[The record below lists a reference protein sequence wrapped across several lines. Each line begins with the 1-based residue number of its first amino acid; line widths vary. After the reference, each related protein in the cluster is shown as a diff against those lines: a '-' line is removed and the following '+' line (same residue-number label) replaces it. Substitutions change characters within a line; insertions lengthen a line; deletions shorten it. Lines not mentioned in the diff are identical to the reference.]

1 MKRQDL
7 ISKANIQERTLRSLL
22 VNLTID
28 PESQDI
34 PDDVANQIIA
44 QLGNQ
49 SQPQKQQTKSHQLNQ
64 SAPASSLE
72 ELQQVNA
79 QNMVLAEELQK
90 SVAIAEIQRMTQ
102 EGAHVGALAVTA
114 YQQALLGQV
123 AIGLGE
129 WARLANERTN
139 KITSISLATIFA
151 TNQNEALNLIA
162 ENSAIQ
168 STKFLPIFA
177 QSTSQN
183 TQRD

>member
-49 SQPQKQQTKSHQLNQ
+49 GQQKQQTKSHQLNQ

-72 ELQQVNA
+72 ELQQINA

-90 SVAIAEIQRMTQ
+90 SVAITEVQRMTE
-102 EGAHVGALAVTA
+102 EGAYIGALAVTA
-114 YQQALLGQV
+114 YQQALLRQV

-129 WARLANERTN
+129 WEKLANNRMS
-139 KITSISLATIFA
+139 KITSISLAAICET
-151 TNQNEALNLIA
+151 TQNESLNLIA
-162 ENSAIQ
+162 ENSTMQ

-177 QSTSQN
+177 QG

>member
-49 SQPQKQQTKSHQLNQ
+49 GQQKQQAKSHQLNQ

-72 ELQQVNA
+72 ELQQINA

-90 SVAIAEIQRMTQ
+90 SVAITEVQRMTE
-102 EGAHVGALAVTA
+102 EGAYVGALAVTA
-114 YQQALLGQV
+114 YQQALLRQV

-129 WARLANERTN
+129 WEKLANNRMS
-139 KITSISLATIFA
+139 KITSISLAAICET
-151 TNQNEALNLIA
+151 TQNESLNLIA
-162 ENSAIQ
+162 ENSTMQ

-177 QSTSQN
+177 QG
-183 TQRD
+183 TQLD

>member
-7 ISKANIQERTLRSLL
+7 ISKAGIQERTLRSLL

-49 SQPQKQQTKSHQLNQ
+49 GQQKQQKQQTKSHQLNQ

-72 ELQQVNA
+72 ELQQINA

-90 SVAIAEIQRMTQ
+90 SVAITEVQRMTE
-102 EGAHVGALAVTA
+102 EGAYVGALAVTA
-114 YQQALLGQV
+114 YQQALLRQV

-129 WARLANERTN
+129 WEKLANNRMN
-139 KITSISLATIFA
+139 KITSISLAAICET
-151 TNQNEALNLIA
+151 TQNESLNLIA
-162 ENSAIQ
+162 ENSTMQ

-177 QSTSQN
+177 GYVEM
-183 TQRD
+183 

>member
-49 SQPQKQQTKSHQLNQ
+49 GQQKQQTQQTKSHQLNQ

-72 ELQQVNA
+72 ELQQINA

-90 SVAIAEIQRMTQ
+90 SVAITEVQRMTE
-102 EGAHVGALAVTA
+102 EGAYVGALAVTA
-114 YQQALLGQV
+114 YQQALLRQV

-129 WARLANERTN
+129 WEKLANNRMS
-139 KITSISLATIFA
+139 KITSISLAAICET
-151 TNQNEALNLIA
+151 TQNESLNLIA
-162 ENSAIQ
+162 ENSTMQ

-177 QSTSQN
+177 QG

>member
-49 SQPQKQQTKSHQLNQ
+49 GQQKQQTQTKSHQLNQ

-72 ELQQVNA
+72 ELQQINA

-90 SVAIAEIQRMTQ
+90 SVAITEVQRMTK
-102 EGAHVGALAVTA
+102 EGAYVGALAVTA
-114 YQQALLGQV
+114 YQQALLRQV

-129 WARLANERTN
+129 WEKLANNRMS
-139 KITSISLATIFA
+139 KITSISLAAICET
-151 TNQNEALNLIA
+151 TQNESLNLIA
-162 ENSAIQ
+162 ENSTMQ

-177 QSTSQN
+177 QG